1 MTTEDKLPPAL
12 NAPAQISLTDCLACS
27 GCVTSAEAVLVSLQ
41 SHLEV
46 LNALTSSVSMDRRD
60 LESRIQHSDD
70 DDDDD
75 GIVKTNIKGEGKVFV
90 ASVSPQSRAS
100 IAATFGVSEK
110 EAGNMIEQMLA
121 GPNGIRAGGIYGQG
135 FAWVIDTN
143 VAREMCLVLG
153 AEEVLGSLS
162 GSSTDG
168 DRATTTT
175 ATGPPNRP
183 VLTSACPG
191 WICYAEKTHPHV
203 LPHLSRLKSPQA
215 LLGTL
220 IKTTLARRLDISTDR
235 IWHLAIMPCF
245 DKKLEASRGQL
256 TDVSWEADVDA
267 RRAARD
273 VDCVITTKELLML
286 AKSTGVQF
294 SRLPRSPLDD
304 DQRLRFPDPT
314 LHKFLFRPADDH
326 HRFAAS
332 NGDAGFGTSGGYLNH
347 ILQTFQS
354 QHPGS
359 SIRTVRGRNADIV
372 EQSVVLN
379 DQVLLRTA
387 RYYGFRNIQN
397 LVRKLKPAAARL
409 SRMPGAAPLTTKS
422 GINTDAAAMAKYA
435 YIEVMACPG
444 GCTNGGGQIKF
455 GDVAEIRLE
464 ANGDS
469 DDDDGIR
476 NHSSSAAAA
485 SNSSEVKMNRPIT
498 QKEWQSQVDK
508 AYFSVSKDEASHRND
523 SSNDTITSQQVT
535 TRSPPDI
542 EKHISCP
549 SCSNGLSRE
558 RADDGEK
565 SMPMVKKINGASPA
579 YINHVVQHWSSSVH
593 VPAEKLAFTTYLA
606 VESDVGKSLL
616 SGAGGSGSGGGG
628 LQDQR
633 VVESL
638 AGKIGGGW

>member
-1 MTTEDKLPPAL
+1 MMPPAL
-12 NAPAQISLTDCLACS
+12 NTPAQISLTDCLACS

-46 LNALTSSVSMDRRD
+46 LNTLTSNVSMDRRD
-60 LESRIQHSDD
+60 LESRIQHGGNHDTV
-70 DDDDD
+70 
-75 GIVKTNIKGEGKVFV
+75 GTNFKSEGKVFV

-100 IAATFGVSEK
+100 IAATFGVSER
-110 EAGNMIEQMLA
+110 EAGNMIDQMLA
-121 GPNGIRAGGIYGQG
+121 GPNGIRAGGIYGHG

-143 VAREMCLVLG
+143 VARDMCLVLG
-153 AEEVLGSLS
+153 AEEVLESLS
-162 GSSTDG
+162 SGSPDG
-168 DRATTTT
+168 DRTTTT
-175 ATGPPNRP
+175 TGPPSRP
-183 VLTSACPG
+183 ILTSACPG
-191 WICYAEKTHPHV
+191 WICYAEKTHPHI

-220 IKTTLARRLDISTDR
+220 IKTALARQLGLSTDR

-256 TDVSWEADVDA
+256 TDVFWEADVDA

-286 AKSTGVQF
+286 AGSTGVRF
-294 SRLPRSPLDD
+294 SQLPRSPLHD

-314 LHKFLFRPADDH
+314 LHKFLFRSADDH
-326 HRFAAS
+326 HRSAAS
-332 NGDAGFGTSGGYLNH
+332 NGDVAAGTSGGYLNH

-397 LVRKLKPAAARL
+397 LVRKLKPTAARL
-409 SRMPGAAPLTTKS
+409 SRMPGATPSTVKSTTS
-422 GINTDAAAMAKYA
+422 TDAATMGKYA

-455 GDVAEIRLE
+455 GDVTDIRLE

-469 DDDDGIR
+469 DDDDGNR
-476 NHSSSAAAA
+476 NHSSSSPSAVAA
-485 SNSSEVKMNRPIT
+485 SNSSEVKMGRPIT
-498 QKEWQSQVDK
+498 QKEWLSRVDE
-508 AYFSVSKDEASHRND
+508 AYFSAFEDEGSHDSD
-523 SSNDTITSQQVT
+523 SSNNGITSQQVT

-542 EKHISCP
+542 ERYISC
-549 SCSNGLSRE
+549 SSSNGFSRNK
-558 RADDGEK
+558 ADDVEGTMALTK
-565 SMPMVKKINGASPA
+565 NINGISPA
-579 YINHVVQHWSSSVH
+579 YINYVLQHWSSSVH
-593 VPAEKLAFTTYLA
+593 IPAEKLVFTTYLA
-606 VESDVGKSLL
+606 VDSDVGKSFLT
-616 SGAGGSGSGGGG
+616 GAGGSGSGGGG